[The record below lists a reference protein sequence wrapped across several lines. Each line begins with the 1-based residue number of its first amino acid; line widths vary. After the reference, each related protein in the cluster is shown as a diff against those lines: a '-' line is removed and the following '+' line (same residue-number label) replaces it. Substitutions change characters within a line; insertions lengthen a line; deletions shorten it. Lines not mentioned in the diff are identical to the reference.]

1 MKVFDYLMKV
11 RKERGAGY
19 LPLIDPEKASEISF
33 EEILNE
39 FRTTDVDGILVG
51 GSTLSSV
58 DLNGVIKKIKTATDK
73 PVIIFPGGH
82 YQVSPDA
89 DAIFFLSLL
98 SGRNPQFLVE
108 EQVKAA
114 LTVKKYSLETIPVAY
129 LLIESGN
136 LTSVE
141 RISQTKPLQRDN
153 KELILSHVLTGEYF
167 GLKMCYMDG
176 GSGAKYSV
184 PEDVIKETKEISNL
198 PLIIGRGIRDPEE
211 ARKKVKAGADFIATG
226 SIIEKNPHLLSE
238 FSKAIHKP

>member
-19 LPLIDPEKASEISF
+19 LPLIDPEKASETSF
-33 EEILNE
+33 EAILNE
-39 FRTTDVDGILVG
+39 LRTTDVDGILVG

-141 RISQTKPLQRDN
+141 RISQTKPLPRDN
-153 KELILSHVLTGEYF
+153 KELILSHVLAGEYF

-198 PLIIGRGIRDPEE
+198 PLIIGGGIRDPEE
-211 ARKKVKAGADFIATG
+211 ARKKVEAGADFIVTG

-238 FSKAIHKP
+238 FSKSIHKP

>member
-33 EEILNE
+33 KAILNE
-39 FRTTDVDGILVG
+39 LRNTDVDGILVG

-141 RISQTKPLQRDN
+141 RVSQTKPLPRDN
-153 KELILSHVLTGEYF
+153 KELILSHALAGEYF

-198 PLIIGRGIRDPEE
+198 PLIIGGGIRDPEE
-211 ARKKVKAGADFIATG
+211 ARKKVEAGADFIVTG

-238 FSKAIHKP
+238 FSKSIHKP

>member
-19 LPLIDPEKASEISF
+19 LPLIDPEKASDLSF
-33 EEILNE
+33 EAILNE
-39 FRTTDVDGILVG
+39 LRTTDVDGILVG

-153 KELILSHVLTGEYF
+153 KELILSHVLAGEYF

-198 PLIIGRGIRDPEE
+198 PLIIGGGIRDPEE
-211 ARKKVKAGADFIATG
+211 ARKKVEAGADFIVTG

-238 FSKAIHKP
+238 FSKSIHKP